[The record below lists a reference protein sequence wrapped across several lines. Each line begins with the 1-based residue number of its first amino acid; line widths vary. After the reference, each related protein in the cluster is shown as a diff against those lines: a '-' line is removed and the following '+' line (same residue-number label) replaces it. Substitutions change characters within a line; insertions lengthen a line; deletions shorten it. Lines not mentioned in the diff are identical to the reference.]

1 MQKKR
6 LKYFEEQRTTS
17 HWAYPIKVNGIQP
30 QLYGNMEDKIDYDK
44 IEKTDLSDLTEEIM
58 KII

>member
-1 MQKKR
+1 
-6 LKYFEEQRTTS
+6 
-17 HWAYPIKVNGIQP
+17 
-30 QLYGNMEDKIDYDK
+30 MEDKIDYDK